1 MAKAEA
7 AATKKITAKVA
18 NKPIINVADE
28 VSRGIVSLLLKEPF
42 YGHLL
47 SGVVRRIDDTV
58 DTAAVSLTPSGLHL
72 IVNPQ
77 FFMKEL
83 KKDERVAVIKHEA
96 LHLLFRHLYR
106 PLIKRGDASLFNI
119 AADLV
124 VNQLVAPWP
133 LPKMA
138 VTLR

>member
-83 KKDERVAVIKHEA
+83 KKDERVAVIKHF
-96 LHLLFRHLYR
+96 LRT
-106 PLIKRGDASLFNI
+106 
-119 AADLV
+119 LV
-124 VNQLVAPWP
+124 
-133 LPKMA
+133 
-138 VTLR
+138 